1 MDILYLLIPM
11 SALLVLGILLVFAW
25 ALHSGQF
32 DDLSRQGQRI
42 LDADEAFD
50 RAQGPQAGAGQ
61 ESGPMNTSLATRT
74 GGPDGH

>member
-32 DDLSRQGQRI
+32 DDLSRQGQDI
-42 LDADEAFD
+42 LDADDALD
-50 RAQGPQAGAGQ
+50 QAQGLPAGASQ
-61 ESGPMNTSLATRT
+61 KSDA
-74 GGPDGH
+74 